1 MKIKSYPW
9 DKMEKIIDMKDDIM
23 DWLFFI
29 NLFSIF
35 VGFFM
40 FSKLI
45 FIVVMSINLILNST
59 FIIMSKWGDKF
70 TEQIDK
76 GDEDGNV

>member
-1 MKIKSYPW
+1 
-9 DKMEKIIDMKDDIM
+9 MKDDIM

-29 NLFSIF
+29 NLFSLF

-40 FSKLI
+40 FSKLF
-45 FIVVMSINLILNST
+45 FIIIMSINIILNGT

-70 TEQIDK
+70 TEQHNK
-76 GDEDGNV
+76 THGGKDGTFSR